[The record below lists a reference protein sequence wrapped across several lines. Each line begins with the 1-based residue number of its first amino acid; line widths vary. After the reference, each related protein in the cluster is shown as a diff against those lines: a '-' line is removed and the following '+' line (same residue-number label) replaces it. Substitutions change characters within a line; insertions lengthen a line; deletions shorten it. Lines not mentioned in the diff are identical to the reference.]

1 MTLPPRVQQACDEMR
16 GHLDQFDWS
25 KLTNGRRQVL
35 EAFLELAT
43 TQGFSGVTMR
53 GLAKALDVKPSS
65 IYFHFPDGRDEI
77 VAQTLRWH
85 YHGWGSAILSAVEN
99 SASASE
105 FWDSMIRTHVKR
117 QLELPESDLWDIL
130 VATDRICG
138 FLQPGIRQEIEHWLQ
153 LCVQMYE
160 AAACEMGYNN
170 CEVSARAI
178 MKLLDGVRSWCDWS
192 GPGSDLEACTARAIA
207 MSRAILSSQSDEA
220 NSSIDHVGSVSTA
233 PDPTRRR

>member
-1 MTLPPRVQQACDEMR
+1 MR
-16 GHLDQFDWS
+16 RHLDQFDWT

-53 GLAKALDVKPSS
+53 GLAKALNVKASS

-85 YHGWGSAILSAVEN
+85 YHCWGSAILSAVEN
-99 SASASE
+99 SADPSE

-130 VATDRICG
+130 VATDRICC

-178 MKLLDGVRSWCDWS
+178 IKLLDGVRSWCDWS

-207 MSRAILSSQSDEA
+207 MSRAILSSQSDQA
-220 NSSIDHVGSVSTA
+220 NASIDCVGSVSTGRPA
-233 PDPTRRR
+233 PSRRR